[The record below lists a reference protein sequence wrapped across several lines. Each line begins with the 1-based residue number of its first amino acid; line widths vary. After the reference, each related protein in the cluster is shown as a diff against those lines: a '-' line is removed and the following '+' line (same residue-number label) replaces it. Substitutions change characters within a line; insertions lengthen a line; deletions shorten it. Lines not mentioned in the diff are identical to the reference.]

1 MHGRNQSLPAFL
13 SELPADLPEQVARAL
28 REDIG
33 SGDVTAELIAATAQ
47 TQARVLCR
55 EPAVLCGAP
64 WFDATFR
71 QLDPALRIDWHFAD
85 GARVPAG
92 SILCQITGAA
102 RPILTGERTAL
113 NFMQLLSATATVTRR
128 YADALAGTGCQVL
141 DTRKTIPGLRS
152 AQKYA
157 VRCGG
162 GANHRL
168 GLHDMVLIKE
178 NHIAAAGSIVAAIGA
193 ARSHSAAL
201 PIEVEVENLEQL
213 RQALSAGA
221 DRVLL
226 DNFELAALKDAVA
239 INRGQS
245 RPALLE
251 ASGGITLERIAAIAA
266 TGVDYISAGTLT
278 KDIRAIDLS
287 MRFGAPAS

>member
-1 MHGRNQSLPAFL
+1 VHGRNQSLPAFL

>member
-1 MHGRNQSLPAFL
+1 VHGRNQSLPAFL

-71 QLDPALRIDWHFAD
+71 QLDPTLRIDWQYAD

-92 SILCQITGAA
+92 SVLCQITGAA

-113 NFMQLLSATATVTRR
+113 NFLQLLSATATVTRR
-128 YADALAGTGCQVL
+128 YADALAGSGCQIL

-226 DNFELAALKDAVA
+226 DNFELAALKAAVA
-239 INRGQS
+239 LNRAQS

-251 ASGGITLERIAAIAA
+251 ASGGITLERLAAIAA

-278 KDIRAIDLS
+278 KDIHAIDLS

>member
-1 MHGRNQSLPAFL
+1 
-13 SELPADLPEQVARAL
+13 
-28 REDIG
+28 
-33 SGDVTAELIAATAQ
+33 
-47 TQARVLCR
+47 
-55 EPAVLCGAP
+55 
-64 WFDATFR
+64 
-71 QLDPALRIDWHFAD
+71 
-85 GARVPAG
+85 
-92 SILCQITGAA
+92 
-102 RPILTGERTAL
+102 
-113 NFMQLLSATATVTRR
+113 
-128 YADALAGTGCQVL
+128 
-141 DTRKTIPGLRS
+141 
-152 AQKYA
+152 
-157 VRCGG
+157 
-162 GANHRL
+162 
-168 GLHDMVLIKE
+168 VLIKE